1 MKKISE
7 SSTCNWGFDD
17 FRYWG
22 SDDCFYTCG
31 GGTNQAKGSPINIV
45 TASVVANSD
54 TIVDTDNDGTGDMDI
69 GFITDMQSE
78 EYKQVFVGI
87 KGIRISGILNLEK
100 ELHEFKIIGQNY
112 SLDLKLE

>member
-1 MKKISE
+1 M
-7 SSTCNWGFDD
+7 
-17 FRYWG
+17 
-22 SDDCFYTCG
+22 
-31 GGTNQAKGSPINIV
+31 

>member
-1 MKKISE
+1 MAFHKRLNNQKIQLLVDIDHQTYENISE

-78 EYKQVFVGI
+78 EYKQVVGA
-87 KGIRISGILNLEK
+87 
-100 ELHEFKIIGQNY
+100 Y
-112 SLDLKLE
+112 D